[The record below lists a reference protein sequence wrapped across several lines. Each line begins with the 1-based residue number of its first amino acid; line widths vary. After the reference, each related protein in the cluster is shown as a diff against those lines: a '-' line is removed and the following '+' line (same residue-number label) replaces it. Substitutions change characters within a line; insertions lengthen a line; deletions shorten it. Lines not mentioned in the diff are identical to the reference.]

1 MPIELEKTDIVV
13 VGLGWAG
20 SIVAAELSK
29 GGRNVIGLERGT
41 EKKTEDYLT
50 AHDEYRYA
58 VGHEMMQDLSK
69 ETITYR
75 NTDDEEALPMR
86 RYGAF
91 LIGTD
96 VGGGGVHWNGDT
108 WR

>member
-1 MPIELEKTDIVV
+1 MAKRLDKTDVVV

-29 GGRNVIGLERGT
+29 IGHNVVGLERGK

-50 AHDEYRYA
+50 AHDEYRY
-58 VGHEMMQDLSK
+58 VIGHEMMQDLSR
-69 ETITYR
+69 ETLTYR
-75 NTDDEEALPMR
+75 NSTDEEALPMR

-96 VGGGGVHWNGDT
+96 VG
-108 WR
+108 